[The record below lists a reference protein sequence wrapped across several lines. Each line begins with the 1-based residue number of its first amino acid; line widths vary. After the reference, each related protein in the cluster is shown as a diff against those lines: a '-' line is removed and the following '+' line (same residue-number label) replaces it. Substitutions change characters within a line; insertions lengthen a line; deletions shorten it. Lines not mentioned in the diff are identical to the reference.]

1 MQYIPMILQTINSF
15 TGSDAEQREKSHSD
29 HSWKLPPFL
38 EKLHLGFD
46 HFMNSEMGKYLIEI
60 LGAEKS
66 LKVFQNEKGEFD
78 YQKFG
83 EMMENRSFR
92 RHWIKLV
99 TERMVNSLKYI
110 SQPEVYRQWV
120 PMFILSI
127 YVYDY

>member
-1 MQYIPMILQTINSF
+1 MQFLPMILQSISSF
-15 TGSDAEQREKSHSD
+15 NGPVAEEREKSHSD

-46 HFMNSEMGKYLIEI
+46 HLMNSEMGKYVIEV

-66 LKVFQNEKGEFD
+66 LKIFQNEKGEFD
-78 YQKFG
+78 YQKFA

-99 TERMVNSLKYI
+99 TERLINSLKYI
-110 SQPEVYRQWV
+110 SQPEVYSQ
-120 PMFILSI
+120 
-127 YVYDY
+127 